1 RTIPSSVAVAI
12 CAVEYVALPSHR
24 MAALMATRRNLCIL
38 MCNSSP
44 ALLRPDGRP
53 GCVPGPSPVQ
63 IRSVCRL
70 TPGAPAEAEVSPGL
84 FYGCQIAGVRV
95 FYEVR

>member
-1 RTIPSSVAVAI
+1 MSDELTPPLSYFASFATSAFVRDVLQLFFAV
-12 CAVEYVALPSHR
+12 
-24 MAALMATRRNLCIL
+24 MAGTVL
-38 MCNSSP
+38 
-44 ALLRPDGRP
+44 

-95 FYEVR
+95 FYEVRPQTGVMKECLGDA